1 MKKSSLNVGVEIWVK
16 WQMHIWCEA
25 EGSHRRYENAILLK
39 GWNNE
44 MWKGANTQGLT
55 LIFQICFADDLGE
68 NWLPTRCHNWTKKIW
83 RATSELGRSD
93 TWNWMRGIIIH
104 KRPSQR
110 LSLLFFCL
118 LLLWHI
124 SIRIFQ
130 KQNLINPNCCIW
142 GRNLVSCANLCAG
155 LN

>member
-1 MKKSSLNVGVEIWVK
+1 MKKSSVNVGVEIWVK

-110 LSLLFFCL
+110 LSLLFLSSSSLAHLDSNFPKTKFVQSKL
-118 LLLWHI
+118 LYLRKKF
-124 SIRIFQ
+124 SFMCKFVCRT
-130 KQNLINPNCCIW
+130 
-142 GRNLVSCANLCAG
+142 
-155 LN
+155 